1 MFLTLTLTACNG
13 QEKDNNKDLAIEK
26 EANEENKQDL
36 PKGEWQVHKELDD
49 NGNIISYDS
58 IYSWSSSGN
67 YDDITRMNI
76 DSLMRS
82 HRAFISKRFSAI
94 KNQDFPYL
102 FNQDSLFSKG
112 FFEEDLFMRQ
122 FGEDFPEI
130 DEINKKMERM
140 QQDMLQEFFPKEHSE
155 KNK

>member
-26 EANEENKQDL
+26 EANEENNQDL

-140 QQDMLQEFFPKEHSE
+140 QQEMLQEFFPKEHSE